1 MPGLSVE
8 EIIRQA
14 MAEGKFDDLPGKGK
28 PMDLEEDPFV
38 DPEWRLAYHALRNA
52 GFTLPWIETRREIE
66 AGLEEARLA
75 LERAWTWRLGELA
88 GGMAGDWVEGEWRRA
103 QESFR
108 QSALELNHRISA
120 YNLEAPAPRFQLS
133 PLNADR
139 EIERIT
145 RDV

>member
-75 LERAWTWRLGELA
+75 LERAWTWRLCALA
-88 GGMAGDWVEGEWRRA
+88 GGAAGDWVDGEWHRA
-103 QESFR
+103 LEAFR
-108 QSALELNHRISA
+108 QNALELNHRIAA
-120 YNLEAPAPRFQLS
+120 YNLEVPALRFQMS
-133 PLNADR
+133 PLNVDR
-139 EIERIT
+139 EIERIA
-145 RDV
+145 RDD